1 MHTPARATIDTNVF
15 PMVFPNRLL
24 LQLISIFTLL
34 KIGPVS
40 FTMQRKLKKIICM
53 CMNNFQNCPHPIPQR
68 IIARVF
74 LSRNDYVKGEGF
86 TVCRSFTHD
95 NSEDVFTI

>member
-1 MHTPARATIDTNVF
+1 MHTPARATIDTN
-15 PMVFPNRLL
+15 VFPNRLL

-40 FTMQRKLKKIICM
+40 FTMQRKLKKLYM